1 MRLKPKELLV
11 ILAAKNKGD
20 LAKTYK
26 DLENKENPTDEE
38 IEKFFPLVD
47 QAITLLDEDYPDT
60 LKYVYHA
67 PIVLF
72 YKGGRKSL
80 INKVDM
86 DSVFV
91 LDDNKNPQTK
101 KIICDLLDH
110 DKLIVIP
117 SLDAGNIIIKY
128 RTQTLVLSEY
138 PYGVG
143 AAYDIN
149 SKEQRRRIAQIGV
162 SLCGKLF
169 VGISKDTEVI
179 RAAVSSALSNARD
192 VYVAPTRLGTTYE
205 NNKFIRDGASI
216 ALDWFDITR

>member
-1 MRLKPKELLV
+1 MKFEAKELL
-11 ILAAKNKGD
+11 IAIAGKNKGD
-20 LAKTYK
+20 LAKIYK
-26 DLENKENPTDEE
+26 DLENKENPTNEE

-47 QAITLLDEDYPDT
+47 QAITIIDEGYPDT
-60 LKYVYHA
+60 LKYAYHA

-72 YKGGRKSL
+72 YKRGKKSL

-86 DSVFV
+86 SSVFV

-101 KIICDLLDH
+101 KITHDLLDH
-110 DKLIVIP
+110 DKLVVIP
-117 SLDAGNIIIKY
+117 NLDAGNIMIKY
-128 RTQTLVLSEY
+128 GTQALVLSEY
-138 PYGVG
+138 PYDGE
-143 AAYDIN
+143 AYDN
-149 SKEQRRRIAQIGV
+149 SKEKRMRIAQVGV

-169 VGISKDTEVI
+169 VGISKDTEVV

-216 ALDWFDITR
+216 ALDWLDITR